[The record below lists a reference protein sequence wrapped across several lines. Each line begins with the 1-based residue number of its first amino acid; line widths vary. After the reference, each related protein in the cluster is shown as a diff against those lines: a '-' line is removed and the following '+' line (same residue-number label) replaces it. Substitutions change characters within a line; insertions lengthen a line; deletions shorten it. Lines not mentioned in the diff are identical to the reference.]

1 MELLVDYGEDYAKTL
16 GIKTEQMEKYRRRE
30 DHRSDGFTCPHCSK
44 VLATAVAFKEHLE
57 KGGRGRYR
65 CKGLWGKKKPTRA
78 VVGETV
84 RKLSR
89 NDGVHSGKTHSRQAE
104 ASPGTSASGFPCPVA
119 GCGKIFTEKS
129 NLKKHQVIVHDG
141 RKDFKVGFNLG

>member
-1 MELLVDYGEDYAKTL
+1 MELLVSYGEDYAKTL

-30 DHRSDGFTCPHCSK
+30 DHRSDGFNCPHCSK

-78 VVGETV
+78 VVGKTA
-84 RKLSR
+84 RKVSR
-89 NDGVHSGKTHSRQAE
+89 NEGVHSGKTHSRQVGG
-104 ASPGTSASGFPCPVA
+104 SPVTSAGGYPCQVA
-119 GCGKIFTEKS
+119 NCGKTFTTKAV
-129 NLKKHQVIVHDG
+129 LKRHHVIVHEG
-141 RKDFKVGFNLG
+141 RRDFKVSFNLG